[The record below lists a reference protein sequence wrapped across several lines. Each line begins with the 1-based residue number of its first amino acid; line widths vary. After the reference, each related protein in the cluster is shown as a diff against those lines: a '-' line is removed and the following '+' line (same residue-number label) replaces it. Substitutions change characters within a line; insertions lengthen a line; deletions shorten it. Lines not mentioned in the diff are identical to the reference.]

1 MFEIKIFFFQL
12 KVRLLQCL
20 YEGSLYKME
29 LIYNKIKNL
38 PEPHYEHSQRFAKSY
53 TDKVCKN

>member
-1 MFEIKIFFFQL
+1 M